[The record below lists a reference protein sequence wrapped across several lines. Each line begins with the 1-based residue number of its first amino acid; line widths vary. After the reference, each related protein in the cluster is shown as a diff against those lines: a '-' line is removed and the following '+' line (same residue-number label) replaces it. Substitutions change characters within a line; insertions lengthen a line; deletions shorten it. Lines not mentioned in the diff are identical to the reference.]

1 MTGRQ
6 LARVGATT
14 FREILHSQL
23 WPGNTP
29 SSLAFKPTI
38 LALEQLLPLAPY
50 QRQSVLVRLD
60 GGFGTDGN
68 LTWLLQRGYSVLA
81 KGFAGTRAAAQA
93 RRTVDWLTLRPGER
107 WAAWAPQQLVFPVPT
122 QTVVVRWMDH
132 KARYKHALYITT
144 CCDLS
149 LPEIVALY
157 DQRGA
162 AEVEIQAD
170 KAGLLLARRRKHR
183 LAAQAM
189 LVLLDDLA
197 HNLLALLHA
206 EALVGSRFAAFGPK
220 RIVRDLLSIPAEVY
234 IEGDQLRALRLQ
246 AGHPY
251 ANDMTSCLTQLW
263 GGQAQ
268 S

>member
-1 MTGRQ
+1 
-6 LARVGATT
+6 
-14 FREILHSQL
+14 
-23 WPGNTP
+23 
-29 SSLAFKPTI
+29 
-38 LALEQLLPLAPY
+38 LALEQLVPLPPY
-50 QRQSVLVRLD
+50 QRQFVLVRLD

-107 WAAWAPQQLVFPVPT
+107 WAARAPQQLVFPVPT
-122 QTVVVRWMDH
+122 QTVVVRWTDQ

-149 LPEIVALY
+149 LPEVVALY

-183 LAAQAM
+183 IMAQTM

-197 HNLLALLHA
+197 HNLLALFHA
-206 EALVGSRFAAFGPK
+206 EALVGGRFAAFGPK
-220 RIVRDLLSIPAEVY
+220 RIVRDLLSIPAEVQ
-234 IEGDQLRALRLQ
+234 IEHDELRTLRLH
-246 AGHPY
+246 ADHPY
-251 ANDMTSCLTQLW
+251 ASDMATCLTRFWAGHTQ
-263 GGQAQ
+263 Q
-268 S
+268 

>member
-6 LARVGATT
+6 LARVGATP
-14 FREILHSQL
+14 FRKNLVSQL

-29 SSLAFKPTI
+29 SSVALKPAILAF
-38 LALEQLLPLAPY
+38 EQLVPLPPC

-93 RRTVDWLTLRPGER
+93 RRTVDWLPLRPGER
-107 WAAWAPQQLVFPVPT
+107 WVARAPQQLTFPVPT
-122 QTVVVRWMDH
+122 TTVVVRWIDH
-132 KARYKHALYITT
+132 QGRYKHALYITT
-144 CCDLS
+144 CCNLS
-149 LPEIVALY
+149 LPEIVARY

-170 KAGLLLARRRKHR
+170 KAGLLLARRRKHH
-183 LAAQAM
+183 LPAQSM

-197 HNLLALLHA
+197 HNLLALFHA
-206 EALVGSRFAAFGPK
+206 EALVGSRFADFGPK
-220 RIVRDLLSIPAEVY
+220 RIVSRLTKHSGRGAD
-234 IEGDQLRALRLQ
+234 RAR
-246 AGHPY
+246 
-251 ANDMTSCLTQLW
+251 
-263 GGQAQ
+263 
-268 S
+268 